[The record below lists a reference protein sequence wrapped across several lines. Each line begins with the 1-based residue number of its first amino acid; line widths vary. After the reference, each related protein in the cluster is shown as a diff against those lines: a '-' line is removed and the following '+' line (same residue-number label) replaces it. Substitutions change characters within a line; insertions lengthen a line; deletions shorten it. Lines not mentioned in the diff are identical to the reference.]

1 MAVLASIAAMIYVM
15 EQYRLR
21 TSYAVERSQYLQ
33 LSQELQEDVKA
44 YLVYFNGTYV
54 ELKLYSQFPY
64 SYQVDGLSLRLV
76 NGSPLLVSS
85 SGGLANVTVI
95 GPYGIIYGLPAS
107 AGPAQWLTIIVKLNS
122 RLEAT
127 QRNMVILLQSGDS
140 MAAISVTSYV
150 TPATQV
156 SVNPYNSTSVQQLIG
171 TKVVSTLISVVSPS
185 EKIAIPKVY
194 TIVNLTPIILYNP
207 TGEATPKD
215 LTVNF
220 TINLNSEIVKY
231 SSISVRDGSGL
242 VPLAN
247 VLFAIWNG
255 TGWDP
260 LNGWIEL
267 YNSTEAEVWVR
278 LDRQILP
285 YSNLTIYMLFLNGS
299 TLGTVNWGVNSY
311 YTQNLSTDNIAYVMQ
326 EGLLY
331 QIYVD
336 ENGTLYGSGGG
347 IGAAVSHYCNSR
359 YGYAYS
365 MVGFSYVGLA
375 HFIYSLPLFN
385 AIGTFASNYSYC
397 VLYSGSLSQSLLYY
411 SPTNATITFV
421 KVSNARAERSYE
433 FGLFTTDV
441 INGTFIS
448 YGEPSVSIP
457 ANEPVYDWQGY
468 IMEGYDV
475 EFNFQD
481 GFEGGQPW
489 PYGLYESQ
497 QQISWLVKSVGWADV
512 RGPGLTV
519 ATTTD
524 DGTAIVIRNTPGG
537 GPFTDWLGSWPGVGS
552 VLLPVWA
559 TDYGWTDWQSPVTF
573 EAPLNATVSSMG
585 DYRVVVLYYQDI
597 GTDTYFAVFVPSISM
612 SSNIAWYSPV
622 FPSGGSY
629 PYVRAPLA
637 PNLLLGPQSVV
648 QGWIVG

>member
-1 MAVLASIAAMIYVM
+1 MAVLASIAAMIYMM

-33 LSQELQEDVKA
+33 LSQGLQEDSRA
-44 YLVYFNGTYV
+44 YLVYFNGTYI

-122 RLEAT
+122 KLEVT
-127 QRNMVILLQSGDS
+127 QRNMVVLLQSGEA
-140 MAAISVTSYV
+140 MAAIPV
-150 TPATQV
+150 TPYAAPAAQV

-171 TKVVSTLISVVSPS
+171 TKVVSTLISVASPS
-185 EKIAIPKVY
+185 KRIAIPKVY
-194 TIVNLTPIILYNP
+194 TIVNLTPIVLYNP

-220 TINLNSEIVKY
+220 TIDLNSEIVKH

-260 LNGWIEL
+260 LNGWIEF

-285 YSNLTIYMLFLNGS
+285 YNNLTIYMLFLNGS

-347 IGAAVSHYCNSR
+347 KGGAVSIGDAVSHYCSSR
-359 YGYAYS
+359 YGHAYS

-375 HFIYSLPLFN
+375 RFIYNLPLFN
-385 AIGTFASNYSYC
+385 TVGTFASNYSYC
-397 VLYSGSLSQSLLYY
+397 VLYNGSLSQSLLYY
-411 SPTNATITFV
+411 SLTNPTITFV
-421 KVSNARAERSYE
+421 KVSNARAE
-433 FGLFTTDV
+433 
-441 INGTFIS
+441 
-448 YGEPSVSIP
+448 
-457 ANEPVYDWQGY
+457 
-468 IMEGYDV
+468 
-475 EFNFQD
+475 
-481 GFEGGQPW
+481 
-489 PYGLYESQ
+489 
-497 QQISWLVKSVGWADV
+497 
-512 RGPGLTV
+512 
-519 ATTTD
+519 
-524 DGTAIVIRNTPGG
+524 
-537 GPFTDWLGSWPGVGS
+537 
-552 VLLPVWA
+552 
-559 TDYGWTDWQSPVTF
+559 
-573 EAPLNATVSSMG
+573 
-585 DYRVVVLYYQDI
+585 
-597 GTDTYFAVFVPSISM
+597 
-612 SSNIAWYSPV
+612 
-622 FPSGGSY
+622 
-629 PYVRAPLA
+629 
-637 PNLLLGPQSVV
+637 
-648 QGWIVG
+648 